1 LFRFLFLRLCF
12 FDRTGRLDEAL
23 TCLRAFVARSPP
35 RIVRETSP
43 SPAPTQ
49 LPDHMRSTRV
59 SLVAGGRP
67 LVRLTTA
74 GRTGRRRTAVA
85 DIRGHR
91 GTAPSP
97 RGGGRPAR
105 RRVRQVGVQGVR
117 GCAAQAEGGD
127 AQAGVIRVER
137 TVGKFSL
144 FKGSSPRVRWV
155 VAAAAT
161 LTPLAPHTFRY
172 HA

>member
-1 LFRFLFLRLCF
+1 MPARLCCALSATHRAR
-12 FDRTGRLDEAL
+12 DVPVTGADTATGPHALDAG
-23 TCLRAFVARSPP
+23 VARRRRPP
-35 RIVRETSP
+35 ARAAHDR
-43 SPAPTQ
+43 
-49 LPDHMRSTRV
+49 
-59 SLVAGGRP
+59 
-67 LVRLTTA
+67 A